1 MNIPRDC
8 TFGGA
13 HRTEASSPLDGFP
26 FLARTGSYDL
36 LLRIFKFSLKIII
49 VQQELGLLSHMF

>member
-1 MNIPRDC
+1 MLGSLLMNIPRDC

-36 LLRIFKFSLKIII
+36 LLRIFKFP
-49 VQQELGLLSHMF
+49 